1 VGTKETDMT
10 PDPISHEDT
19 RSSAEI
25 EADIRHTRGRMDATL
40 EELGERLTARSLL
53 NSALDWWEAPPQ
65 GTRGSLAAKRAAGT
79 VGKTLKDHPLPT
91 ILIGAGIALLIREAS
106 APEYDEAED
115 ATITRYRTR
124 RQGSG
129 PLWSETETGMAA
141 EGPYIEGDFEEEGP
155 GMGERA
161 KDTIAG
167 AKEKLAGAK
176 DKLTGA
182 RKRAGGATE
191 RAKDR
196 MHGATERLGEWG
208 HERSRLLGRS
218 TRRTLSRGK
227 SASRRA
233 AREIEEGYH
242 AGVEKID
249 EAMDE
254 YPLAVGIGFAALG
267 MLAGLLLPRTRREDE
282 MLGERSDEFI
292 DAAKEQ
298 GEDLLERGKA
308 LGGRVAEAAMEEA
321 REQGLTA
328 EAAKEQLAG
337 LAGKVSDVAQRA
349 KEEAALAA
357 EDQHLTPEA
366 LKQEAVEESTGKQP
380 GTTGPGGT

>member
-1 VGTKETDMT
+1 MT

-65 GTRGSLAAKRAAGT
+65 GARGSLAAKRAAGT
-79 VGKTLKDHPLPT
+79 VGRSLKDHPLPT

-106 APEYDEAED
+106 APEYDEAEE
-115 ATITRYRTR
+115 ASITRYRTR
-124 RQGSG
+124 PQRGG
-129 PLWSETETGMAA
+129 PLWSETETGMAT
-141 EGPYIEGDFEEEGP
+141 EGPLIEGDFEEEGP

-167 AKEKLAGAK
+167 AKEKLSGAK
-176 DKLTGA
+176 
-182 RKRAGGATE
+182 KRASGATE

-196 MHGATERLGEWG
+196 MHGAADRLGEWG

-242 AGVEKID
+242 AGVDKID

-292 DAAKEQ
+292 DAAKEK

-308 LGGRVAEAAMEEA
+308 VGGRVAEAAMEEA

-380 GTTGPGGT
+380 GTTWPTRPGGT

>member
-1 VGTKETDMT
+1 MT

-65 GTRGSLAAKRAAGT
+65 GAPRGSLAAKRAAGT
-79 VGKTLKDHPLPT
+79 VGRTLKDHPLPT

-106 APEYDEAED
+106 APEYDEAEE
-115 ATITRYRTR
+115 ASITRYRTR
-124 RQGSG
+124 PQRGG

-141 EGPYIEGDFEEEGP
+141 EGPLIEGDFEDEGP

-167 AKEKLAGAK
+167 AKEKLSGAK
-176 DKLTGA
+176 
-182 RKRAGGATE
+182 KRASGATE

-196 MHGATERLGEWG
+196 MHGAADRLGEWG

-242 AGVEKID
+242 AGVDKID

-292 DAAKEQ
+292 DAAKEK

-308 LGGRVAEAAMEEA
+308 VGGRVAEAAMEEA

-380 GTTGPGGT
+380 GTTWPTRPGGT